1 MRESGMVSQMTN
13 GTSTISSN
21 ISLAVV
27 NQSAEIAAWMHAP
40 IQRTQL
46 FLSIEGRG
54 GGVPSLAAGMSKI
67 HSGMLESLLSAAAG
81 EDARVSQ
88 LLEAFDLD
96 DLGRVEELARL
107 IAVDRQEAS
116 GFTDESKSNP
126 PSRSV
131 TYQDKL
137 LAAIYR
143 EEMLLDKIIA
153 ASVRGERPQLF
164 RLCHELTTNRKR
176 FDREF
181 RRKINTIK
189 EPDL

>member
-1 MRESGMVSQMTN
+1 
-13 GTSTISSN
+13 
-21 ISLAVV
+21 
-27 NQSAEIAAWMHAP
+27 MHAP

-46 FLSIEGRG
+46 SPGIVGRG
-54 GGVPSLAAGMSKI
+54 GDVPSLGAGMSKI

-88 LLEAFDLD
+88 LLQAFDRD
-96 DLGRVEELARL
+96 DIGRVEELARL

-116 GFTDESKSNP
+116 GCTDESKGNP

-143 EEMLLDKIIA
+143 EEILLDRIIA

-164 RLCHELTTNRKR
+164 RLCRELTANRKR

-181 RRKINTIK
+181 RRKINTNK